1 MGSKNVSARLYLKP
15 SSCRTRPEASSLPRA
30 QPALWLWPLLGAC
43 ELTQGFSKSL
53 PCAVFILTMESHCVC
68 QHNKCHSLYPDGVSI
83 HECWFW
89 QLQAL
94 KHLPLPLP
102 GMLGGF
108 AYSALGRPWLTH
120 HGGSCRMPDTRGTSM
135 ALSGSWDPSA

>member
-1 MGSKNVSARLYLKP
+1 MGSKNVSARRCLKP
-15 SSCRTRPEASSLPRA
+15 SSCRTRPEASSLPKA

-43 ELTQGFSKSL
+43 ELTQGFSKFL

-68 QHNKCHSLYPDGVSI
+68 QHNKCHSLHPDGGSI

-108 AYSALGRPWLTH
+108 AYCALGRPWPTCR
-120 HGGSCRMPDTRGTSM
+120 GGSCRMPDTRGTSM
-135 ALSGSWDPSA
+135 ALAGSWDPSA